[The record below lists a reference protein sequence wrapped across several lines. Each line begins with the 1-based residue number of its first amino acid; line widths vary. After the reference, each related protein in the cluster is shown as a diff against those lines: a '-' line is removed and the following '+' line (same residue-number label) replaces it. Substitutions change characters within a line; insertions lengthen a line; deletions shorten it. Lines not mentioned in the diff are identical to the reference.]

1 MKGFSRWLLTSVR
14 RGYVQECPNLGK
26 PLTHLSFTLG
36 MENPLMDKVLDDKQN
51 ANAAAKVWLKAHPQ
65 VLDQW
70 LASVTS
76 RKGKPAVQVAQA
88 TLAP

>member
-1 MKGFSRWLLTSVR
+1 
-14 RGYVQECPNLGK
+14 
-26 PLTHLSFTLG
+26 
-36 MENPLMDKVLDDKQN
+36 MDKVLDDKQN

-65 VLDQW
+65 VLHQW